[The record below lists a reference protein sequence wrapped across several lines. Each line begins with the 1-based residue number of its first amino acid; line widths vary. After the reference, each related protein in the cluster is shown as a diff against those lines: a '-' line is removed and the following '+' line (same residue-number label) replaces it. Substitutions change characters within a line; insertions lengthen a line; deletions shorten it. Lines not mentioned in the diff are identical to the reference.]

1 VIYRPGFIPRSTDR
15 DIIRLR
21 RRRRAVELSS
31 GGNSLS
37 NRKVIIA
44 LALVLS
50 LTSVLDSAHGQDK
63 AKDAT
68 QIVALLE
75 KSGYSYSK
83 VSDGVWEMPGTGK
96 NLKEFGIRLA
106 LADDILIVMV
116 KLADRKDLKPQ
127 PVLWTKLLELNHKF
141 DSIKLALSEDMLYLR
156 MDTHLRLL
164 DNPELKYL
172 VEQIANAADETYPQI
187 KSFVSGAR

>member
-1 VIYRPGFIPRSTDR
+1 
-15 DIIRLR
+15 
-21 RRRRAVELSS
+21 
-31 GGNSLS
+31 
-37 NRKVIIA
+37 
-44 LALVLS
+44 
-50 LTSVLDSAHGQDK
+50 
-63 AKDAT
+63 
-68 QIVALLE
+68 
-75 KSGYSYSK
+75 
-83 VSDGVWEMPGTGK
+83 MPGTGK

-127 PVLWTKLLELNHKF
+127 PSLWTKLLELNHKF

-187 KSFVSGAR
+187 KPFVAGAK

>member
-1 VIYRPGFIPRSTDR
+1 MLKRRST
-15 DIIRLR
+15 
-21 RRRRAVELSS
+21 VP
-31 GGNSLS
+31 
-37 NRKVIIA
+37 V
-44 LALVLS
+44 ALVLS
-50 LTSVLDSAHGQDK
+50 LTSFLNPAYGQDK
-63 AKDAT
+63 GKGAT

-75 KSGYSYSK
+75 KSGYTYAK
-83 VSDGVWEMPGTGK
+83 VGDGVWEVPGTGK

-127 PVLWTKLLELNHKF
+127 PALWTKLLELNHKF
-141 DSIKLALSEDMLYLR
+141 DSIKLALSEDMLYTR

-164 DNPELKYL
+164 DSQELKYL

-187 KSFVSGAR
+187 KQFVPGAK